1 MTKTNGI
8 IKSVGAMAS
17 KHTPELLTAFG
28 IANMFTGVVMAVHA
42 TPKAIDIIK
51 AREEEK
57 GEKLS
62 KPEVVAAAWKPYI
75 PTAVFCAVAV
85 ICFVGANAVSKN
97 RCAALTAAYTLSET
111 ALREY
116 TQEVKEAVGEKK
128 EQEIHTKVIQKRIDK
143 TPVNEDAVTCEGAL
157 IVPDGERTLCYD
169 AFAGGYFHSD
179 RTKIDKAV
187 NDINRMML
195 TDDWVSLNDFYDSLG
210 RERTKLGDLLGWS
223 NRGGIS
229 SVTARYSSHLAPN
242 GQPCLAFCFDLLP
255 KYDYIT

>member
-1 MTKTNGI
+1 MARINGI

-17 KHTPELLTAFG
+17 KHSPELLTAFG
-28 IANMFTGVVMAVHA
+28 IASMFTGVVMAVHA

-57 GEKLS
+57 GGALS

-85 ICFVGANAVSKN
+85 ICFVGANAISKN

-128 EQEIHTKVIQKRIDK
+128 EQEIHTKVIQKRINK
-143 TPVNEDAVTCEGAL
+143 TPVDEDTITCEGAL
-157 IVPDGERTLCYD
+157 TDPDNERTRCYD
-169 AFAGGYFHSD
+169 AFTGEYFWSD
-179 RTKIDKAV
+179 RAKIDRAV

-195 TDDWVSLNDFYDSLG
+195 TEDWVSMNDFYDSLG

-223 NRGGIS
+223 NRRGLS

-242 GQPCLAFCFDLLP
+242 GRPCLAFCFDVLP
-255 KYDYIT
+255 EYEYAT